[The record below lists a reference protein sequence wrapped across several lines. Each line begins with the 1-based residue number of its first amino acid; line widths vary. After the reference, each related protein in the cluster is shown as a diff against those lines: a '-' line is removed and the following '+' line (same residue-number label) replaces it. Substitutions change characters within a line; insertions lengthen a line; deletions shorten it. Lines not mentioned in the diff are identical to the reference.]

1 MLSLPSVHFCRPR
14 PFGRARFR
22 PGFTLIELMIVV
34 GIVAILAAI
43 AYPSY
48 QSQIRKT
55 RRGDAQAVLMQAA
68 QFMERIYTEN
78 GCYDENPCDS
88 GTATVL
94 PFTKSPID
102 GAEAYYVIALKND
115 VTADTFTITATPQGS
130 EVGAGDLSIDNTGTR
145 TGW

>member
-1 MLSLPSVHFCRPR
+1 MLSSPTVHLRGPR

-34 GIVAILAAI
+34 GIVAILATI

-68 QFMERIYTEN
+68 QYMERLYTEN
-78 GCYDENPCDS
+78 GCYDKNPCGGS
-88 GTATVL
+88 TATSL

-102 GAEAYYVIALKND
+102 GVETYYDIKLSAVD
-115 VTADTFTITATPQGS
+115 DDSFTITATPQAS
-130 EVGAGDLSIDNTGTR
+130 ESGATALSIDNTGLR
-145 TGW
+145 TDW

>member
-1 MLSLPSVHFCRPR
+1 MLSSPSVRLHRPR
-14 PFGRARFR
+14 PFGRARFQ

-68 QFMERIYTEN
+68 QYMERRYTEN
-78 GCYDENPCDS
+78 GCYDKNPCGTD
-88 GTATVL
+88 TATIL

-102 GAEAYYVIALKND
+102 GNETYYSIALSAVD
-115 VTADTFTITATPQGS
+115 DDSFTITATPEPS
-130 EVGAGDLSIDNTGTR
+130 ESGAAALSIDSTGLR